1 VDDLRWFRPDLD
13 CEPQQARGIP
23 RNLQLD
29 ETGFVRAGTGGALG
43 SGWAVTADPVA
54 LVKRTVVAKIWAGL
68 MAVAIELLL
77 LGWMV
82 GSHGVD
88 CLTAGLA
95 LGR

>member
-1 VDDLRWFRPDLD
+1 
-13 CEPQQARGIP
+13 
-23 RNLQLD
+23 
-29 ETGFVRAGTGGALG
+29 
-43 SGWAVTADPVA
+43 
-54 LVKRTVVAKIWAGL
+54 

-88 CLTAGLA
+88 CFTAGLT